1 MPLAIDDRGGALI
14 YVTSGGAMYL
24 DVPAY
29 SPRLTCDYMIVIDR
43 VP

>member
-24 DVPAY
+24 DVSAY
-29 SPRLTCDYMIVIDR
+29 SPLLTCDYMIVIDR